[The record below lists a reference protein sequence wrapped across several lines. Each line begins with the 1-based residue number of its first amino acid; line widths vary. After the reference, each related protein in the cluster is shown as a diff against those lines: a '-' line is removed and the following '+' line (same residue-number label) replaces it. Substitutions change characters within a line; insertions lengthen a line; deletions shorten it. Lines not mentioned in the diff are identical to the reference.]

1 MSGRLATVLI
11 LFGAAC
17 TAVIEDARPGAG
29 GPEGEPA
36 VHHPPPAGL
45 RTLTPSQY
53 QASVRD
59 VIGADVAVRAVGQWP
74 SAIAAAR
81 GGLAPTTVSDYEASA
96 YEVAGWVFEDPTRRD
111 AVLGCDPSGSAA
123 DVCARESLSR
133 IGRRA
138 FRRSLTD
145 EELAR
150 WTGVASS
157 VGAMLGDP
165 SRGLEHALAGILQ
178 SPHFLYRAELGSGET
193 LAEGARAYSDHEM
206 ATRIAYL
213 VWNTTPDDALLDAA
227 DRGEL
232 RSVDGLATHLDRM
245 LADERARVGLRQLF
259 GDLLHADGIA
269 GLEKDTVQFPMWSPE
284 LAESLR
290 EQLVHTAEAAV
301 FSGDYRELFTSRT
314 VYVDDR
320 LAPLYGL
327 EPTYGAE
334 LVPVT
339 LADDDPRGGLL
350 TLPGLLAQHS
360 YPGKTSP
367 ALRGLFVRKTLLC
380 QEIPPPP
387 PGVDTTL
394 PTAAPGELVTTR
406 DLVARHQTDPTCAS
420 CHSRMDPIGLAL
432 EHFDAIGGWRDTQNG
447 LAIDPS
453 GELDGLAFADARG
466 LGDALAE
473 HPDLGACF
481 VANLYA
487 FAAGRTISWR
497 EREQLEEVTRDLVAS
512 GYDVREVFRAVATS
526 EVFRVTS
533 DGEGAP

>member
-1 MSGRLATVLI
+1 MLGRLATLLI
-11 LFGAAC
+11 PCLAC
-17 TAVIEDARPGAG
+17 TAVIEDPGAGGG
-29 GPEGEPA
+29 GPEGEGA
-36 VHHPPPAGL
+36 SVHHPPPAGL

-59 VIGADVAVRAVGQWP
+59 VIGADVPARAVGQWP

-96 YEVAGWVFEDPTRRD
+96 YEVARWVFEDPVRRD
-111 AVLGCDPSGSAA
+111 AIVGCAPAVDP
-123 DVCARESLSR
+123 CARDFLER

-138 FRRSLTD
+138 FRRSLSD

-150 WTGVASS
+150 WTGVAST
-157 VGAMLGDP
+157 VGTMLGDP
-165 SRGLEHALAGILQ
+165 ARGLEHALAGILQ
-178 SPHFLYRAELGSGET
+178 SPHFLYRAELGSGE
-193 LAEGARAYSDHEM
+193 LIADGRRAYSDHEM

-232 RSVDGLATHLDRM
+232 RTVDGLAMHLDRM
-245 LADERARVGLRQLF
+245 LADERARVGLRQMF
-259 GDLLHADGIA
+259 ADLLHADSIDA
-269 GLEKDTVQFPMWSPE
+269 LEKDTTQFPGWSPD
-284 LAESLR
+284 LAASMR
-290 EQLVHTAEAAV
+290 EQLVRTAESAA
-301 FSGDYRELFTSRT
+301 FSGDYRALFTTRT
-314 VYVDDR
+314 VWVDDR

-327 EPTYGAE
+327 PASYGTE

-339 LADDDPRGGLL
+339 LPDDDPRGGLL

-367 ALRGLFVRKTLLC
+367 ALRGLFVRKILLC

-406 DLVARHQTDPTCAS
+406 ELVARHQTDPTCAA
-420 CHSRMDPIGLAL
+420 CHSRMDPIGLGL

-453 GELDGLAFADARG
+453 GELDGIAFEDARG
-466 LGDALAE
+466 LGEALAA
-473 HPDLGACF
+473 HPDLGGCF
-481 VANLYA
+481 VSNLYA

-497 EREQLEEVTRDLVAS
+497 ERRALEDATQDLVAS

-526 EVFRVTS
+526 EIFRVTAVE
-533 DGEGAP
+533 EGAP